1 MSIFS
6 KKNGVSEHIKSSPV
20 PVKEIHGSHLPNHKL
35 CNNWLTFAGRATNLS
50 TSYLPKESET
60 EAMQTARRQLQ
71 EILFEIREKQENLKE
86 KKTPIEKMNAQ
97 LKKEYLSVLVSAYK
111 TLMTEELKAGVVRI
125 PCIYTVHDHTA
136 NVKSNYGNYT
146 INYSPRLTTIT
157 KLKTMQEIAN
167 HFALMTLE
175 NKTCGVITLVCKNA
189 ISENY
194 IPEFV
199 KMLTS
204 ISDEENSRRIEE
216 FTHKKND
223 KKYQHRDDDDPS
235 AF

>member
-1 MSIFS
+1 MGIFS
-6 KKNGVSEHIKSSPV
+6 KKDSISDIMKTSPV
-20 PVKEIHGSHLPNHKL
+20 PVKEIHGSHLPKHKL
-35 CNNWLTFAGRATNLS
+35 CNNWLSFAGRATNLS

-86 KKTPIEKMNAQ
+86 KKTSIEKMNAQ

-111 TLMTEELKAGVVRI
+111 TLMAEELKAGVIRI
-125 PCIYTVHDHTA
+125 PCMYSVHDHTA
-136 NVKSNYGNYT
+136 NVKSNYGSYT
-146 INYSPRLTTIT
+146 INYSPKLTTIT
-157 KLKTMQEIAN
+157 TLKTIQEIAN
-167 HFALMTLE
+167 HFALANLE
-175 NKTCGVITLVCKNA
+175 NKTCGVITLVCKTA
-189 ISENY
+189 VMENQ
-194 IPEFV
+194 IPDFI

-235 AF
+235 KF